1 MSTRPARKIHGFT
14 LPEVLVTIT
23 IIGLLAAVVIPT
35 IAGQVKKGDTGKVG
49 DDLAAI
55 RGATEQ
61 FLSDVRKYP
70 NTIGQLTFPI
80 STSMAPLTG
89 TSSSNYGT
97 ADVQR
102 WRGPY
107 LNKDSAATIATG
119 FGLKMNG
126 NFVLDSVLATA
137 YDSVTT
143 GACAAVAGC
152 QKYIG
157 VRISGVDSATWA
169 LIDQTFDDGNALTG
183 TIRFKSTGASAGMK
197 YLVLPVQ

>member
-1 MSTRPARKIHGFT
+1 MATRLARNVRGFT

-35 IAGQVKKGDTGKVG
+35 VAGQVKKGDTGKVG

-55 RGATEQ
+55 RGGVEQ
-61 FLSDVRKYP
+61 YLSDVRKYP
-70 NTIGQLTFPI
+70 NTIGQLTLPI
-80 STSMAPLTG
+80 STSMAPLSG
-89 TSSSNYGT
+89 TSAANYGT

-107 LNKDSAATIATG
+107 LNKDSAAVLSTG

-126 NFVLDSVLATA
+126 NFVLDSVLASA
-137 YDSVTT
+137 YDSVST
-143 GACAAVAGC
+143 GACSAVAGC

-183 TIRFKSTGASAGMK
+183 TIRFKSTGTSAGLK